1 MKRWIVWA
9 GLLFLAA
16 ALPGDELAEA
26 KKLEEKGSIE
36 EAVQLYT
43 RWIEGRKSLDSAAVQ
58 TLLHT
63 VDITSNIDL
72 ARKLLETSL
81 SRIESREEKSRVRGL
96 LGSFWERV
104 GAFEPAQR
112 SYQAAYE
119 EFPEPSSFPFLL
131 RSACLLYE
139 VGEYE
144 ESEKQARVVANLSTQ
159 PDEKWSALFHL
170 ARLFSVT
177 ERTSDALRVARS
189 LLKEGEDTGR
199 EVQTVLYFL
208 YSLTGT
214 LGLKEEQ
221 ETYKIRLSK
230 ESVLLTRL
238 LNPEEETQVHV
249 LPLPSEF
256 LGPGVSVAQPSSS
269 HSSSARSTPP
279 SESSPAPSAIQLG
292 SFTLKENAEYL
303 AKDVQALGFPA
314 VVKPGKKKDGTTIF
328 RTIVPLHTDPQTVLV
343 QLKERGFEGFFLF
356 ETEEGA
362 D

>member
-1 MKRWIVWA
+1 MKQWIVWA
-9 GLLFLAA
+9 GLLFLSA

-58 TLLHT
+58 ILLHT

-81 SRIESREEKSRVRGL
+81 SRIESREEKSRMRGL

-112 SYQAAYE
+112 SYQTAYE

-131 RSACLLYE
+131 RSAYLLYE
-139 VGEYE
+139 LGEYE
-144 ESEKQARVVANLSTQ
+144 ESEKQARVVGNLSTQ

-170 ARLFSVT
+170 ARIFSVT
-177 ERTSDALRVARS
+177 ERTSDALHVARR
-189 LLKEGEDTGR
+189 LLKEGEDAGR
-199 EVQTVLYFL
+199 EVQTVLFFL
-208 YSLTGT
+208 YSLTGS

-221 ETYKIRLSK
+221 ETYKTRLSK

-238 LNPEEETQVHV
+238 LNPKEKTQVQV

-256 LGPGVSVAQPSSS
+256 LGPGVSFVKSSS
-269 HSSSARSTPP
+269 NSSSVRSTP
-279 SESSPAPSAIQLG
+279 SNESSPTPRAIQLG
-292 SFTLKENAEYL
+292 SFTLRENAEYL
-303 AKDVQALGFPA
+303 AKDIQALGFPA
-314 VVKPGKKKDGTTIF
+314 IVKQAKRKDGTTVF